1 MFCLCWWI
9 ESCGLLLFF
18 QTLQAENET
27 MQTRNQELLLQM
39 SEAVLDEN
47 RMKQLNEIQQEL
59 TTKTNE
65 INSISARLA
74 VCLQGKVAP
83 NLESS

>member
-1 MFCLCWWI
+1 MPLCWWI
-9 ESCGLLLFF
+9 KPCDLLLVF

-27 MQTRNQELLLQM
+27 VQRRNQELLLKM

-47 RMKQLNEIQQEL
+47 RVRELSEIQQEL
-59 TTKTNE
+59 TTKTSE

-74 VCLQGKVAP
+74 DCLQGKVAP

>member
-1 MFCLCWWI
+1 MPLCWWI
-9 ESCGLLLFF
+9 EPCGLLLFF
-18 QTLQAENET
+18 QMLQAENET

-74 VCLQGKVAP
+74 ACLQGKVAP
-83 NLESS
+83 NFESS

>member
-1 MFCLCWWI
+1 
-9 ESCGLLLFF
+9 
-18 QTLQAENET
+18 
-27 MQTRNQELLLQM
+27 M

-65 INSISARLA
+65 INSVSARLA
-74 VCLQGKVAP
+74 ACLQGKVAP
-83 NLESS
+83 NFESS

>member
-1 MFCLCWWI
+1 
-9 ESCGLLLFF
+9 
-18 QTLQAENET
+18 
-27 MQTRNQELLLQM
+27 M

-47 RMKQLNEIQQEL
+47 RVRELNEIQQEL

-74 VCLQGKVAP
+74 DCLQGKVAP
-83 NLESS
+83 NLESSWLKNCLQDWIVLLSGKRDLIYLYT